1 MPSGLMPTRRHFI
14 LTAAALTG
22 CRRAADPEG
31 VLRLGHFPNVTHV
44 QALVARSMTREG
56 RGWFEERL
64 GLEVRWFTYNA
75 GPSIAEAVFARSL
88 DAAYIGPSPL
98 LNAYVRSA
106 GREMRVLSGAVNGG
120 AALLTHPLSGIEKAA
135 DFRGKKLATPQLG
148 NTQDVQARAWLRAQG
163 FQVSL
168 TQHEVHVIPT
178 KNADQLALF
187 AKGDLD
193 AIWTTEPWA
202 TRLEVESGARVFLE
216 DTTTAAT
223 LLAARTAFTEQKPE
237 LAQKLATAHR
247 ELTAWLR
254 QNPAEAAERVRAE
267 LETLTGARLS
277 PELLARS
284 MRRLVLTDTVS
295 AAQLQVM
302 LTQAREAGFLRTST
316 DLQPMLATCATLSTD
331 S

>member
-1 MPSGLMPTRRHFI
+1 MNRRRF
-14 LTAAALTG
+14 LLSAAALTG
-22 CRRAADPEG
+22 CRPAADPEG
-31 VLRLGHFPNVTHV
+31 VLRIGHFPNVTHV
-44 QALVARSMTREG
+44 QALVARSMSREG
-56 RGWFEERL
+56 RGWFEQCL
-64 GLEVRWFTYNA
+64 GLEVRWFMYNA
-75 GPSIAEAVFARSL
+75 GPSVAEAVFARSL
-88 DAAYIGPSPL
+88 DAAYMGPSPL
-98 LNAYVRSA
+98 LNAYVRSD

-120 AALLTHPLSGIEKAA
+120 AALLTHPQSGIEKAA

-168 TQHEVHVIPT
+168 TRHDVYVIPT

-202 TRLEVESGARVFLE
+202 TRLEVESDARVFLE
-216 DTTTAAT
+216 DTTTPAT
-223 LLAARTAFTEQKPE
+223 LLAARADFAGQKPD
-237 LAQKLATAHR
+237 LAEKLATAHR
-247 ELTAWLR
+247 ELTAWIR

-267 LETLTGARLS
+267 LEALTTARLS

-284 MRRLVLTDTVS
+284 MRRLVLTDEVS
-295 AAQLQVM
+295 PAQLQTL
-302 LTQAREAGFLRTST
+302 LTQARDAGFLRGAPALDALLS
-316 DLQPMLATCATLSTD
+316 ACATLRTD